1 MPEPLIAVD
10 HLTKRFPVKKGLFSS
25 GPFSHAQKYVHA
37 VNDLSFTVQKGEVF
51 SLVGESGCGKSSTA
65 RTLIRLY
72 EPDEGKILF
81 DGTDISHLDDQ
92 GLQPFRRRI
101 QMIFQ
106 NPYSSLNP
114 RQTVKEIISE
124 ALLFHKI
131 AATKKEAEDKTYYL
145 LQRVG
150 LRPEQAD
157 RYPHQFSGG
166 QRQRISIARALAV
179 NPDFIIADEP
189 VSALDVSIQAQILNL
204 LLEIREEFQ
213 LSYLFI
219 AHNLAVVKYI
229 SDRIGVMYLG
239 TIVEIADEKA
249 IFANPLH
256 PYTKA
261 LFASVPVLGEPLQD
275 PAINGDTPST
285 PIDLPKGCVFYKR
298 CPFAKDICKAE
309 KPQMKEYEKGH
320 FAACHLLA
328 GGGEA

>member
-1 MPEPLIAVD
+1 
-10 HLTKRFPVKKGLFSS
+10 
-25 GPFSHAQKYVHA
+25 
-37 VNDLSFTVQKGEVF
+37 
-51 SLVGESGCGKSSTA
+51 
-65 RTLIRLY
+65 
-72 EPDEGKILF
+72 
-81 DGTDISHLDDQ
+81 
-92 GLQPFRRRI
+92 
-101 QMIFQ
+101 MIFQ

-239 TIVEIADEKA
+239 TLVEIADEKA

>member
-1 MPEPLIAVD
+1 MSENLIEVK

-25 GPFSHAQKYVHA
+25 GLFGQQRKYVHA
-37 VNDLSFTVQKGEVF
+37 VNDVSFNVRKGEVL
-51 SLVGESGCGKSSTA
+51 SLVGESGCGKSTTA
-65 RTLIRLY
+65 RTMIRLY
-72 EPDEGKILF
+72 EPDEGQVLF
-81 DGTDISHLDDQ
+81 DGTDISHLDDK
-92 GLQPFRRRI
+92 GMQPFRRRF

-114 RQTVKEIISE
+114 RQTIKEILTE

-131 AATKKEAEDKTYYL
+131 AANPKEAEQKTYSL

-204 LLEIREEFQ
+204 LLDIREEFN

-219 AHNLAVVKYI
+219 AHNLAVVRYI
-229 SDRIGVMYLG
+229 SDRIAVMYLG
-239 TIVEIADEKA
+239 TIVELATEKE

-261 LFASVPVLGEPLQD
+261 LFASVPVLGEKLEQPSIQ
-275 PAINGDTPST
+275 GDTPST
-285 PIDLPKGCVFYKR
+285 PIDFPKGCVFYKR
-298 CPFAKDICKAE
+298 CPFATAICKE
-309 KPQMKEYEKGH
+309 QKPKMKEYEKGH
-320 FAACHLLA
+320 FVACHRIEN
-328 GGGEA
+328 GGDI